1 MNWPAFGKRMNM
13 RNPWIGIAA
22 VFCGLILLAG
32 CNGMKKI
39 EPEDYFTGQQLILA
53 KAIQAGDL
61 ERVKQLAPETDLN
74 TPGSRT

>member
-1 MNWPAFGKRMNM
+1 
-13 RNPWIGIAA
+13 
-22 VFCGLILLAG
+22 
-32 CNGMKKI
+32 MKKI